1 MSLSLRQFRYF
12 LATAEKGQVSLAAA
26 SLNVSQSTVTG
37 ALKQL
42 EFNLGV
48 SLFRRLPSGVE
59 LTVEG
64 LRFLTHARNV
74 MAAVSAAQRAPLTE
88 NRPLAGVV
96 RVGVTYTVAGYF
108 LPPLYGRFARAYPD
122 ISVELKELPRAAIEA
137 GLREGELD
145 VAVMLV
151 SNLADRRRL
160 RSEVLLSSKRRL
172 WLPVEHPLLAA
183 DRIALADVAALPY
196 IMLSVDEADQTAS
209 RYWGAGRLK
218 PNVLFVTSSV
228 EAVRSMVADG
238 LGVTILSDMVYR
250 PWSLDGQRIEQR
262 NLASKIPTMDVG
274 LAWRRDRQLSAPTR
288 AFMDFLGLAATGAT
302 QPTGPRLPRTLQPE
316 GATEKRGD

>member
-26 SLNVSQSTVTG
+26 GLNVSQSTVTA

-42 EFNLGV
+42 ELDLGV
-48 SLFRRLPSGVE
+48 PLFRRLPSGVE

-88 NRPLAGVV
+88 NRPLSGLV

-108 LPPLYGRFARAYPD
+108 LPPLYGRFARAYPE
-122 ISVELKELPRAAIEA
+122 IRVELKELPREAIEA
-137 GLREGELD
+137 GLREGALD

-160 RSEVLLSSKRRL
+160 RSELLLSSRRRL

-183 DRIALADVAALPY
+183 DRIALADVAAQPY
-196 IMLSVDEADQTAS
+196 IMLSVDEANATAS
-209 RYWGAGRLK
+209 RYWRTAGLK
-218 PNVLFVTSSV
+218 PDVKFVTSSV

-262 NLASKIPTMDVG
+262 NLASKIPSMDVG
-274 LAWRRDRQLSAPTR
+274 LAWARDAEIASPTR
-288 AFMDFLGLAATGAT
+288 AFMDFLSLAASGA
-302 QPTGPRLPRTLQPE
+302 PPAARRL
-316 GATEKRGD
+316 GAAEPADGAN